1 MLNLIIVDD
10 DEALL
15 EGLSTAVDWESLGYC
30 VRGTARNG
38 KEALCVLEA
47 CPCDVLL
54 TDIRMGQMDGLRLAE
69 EVSKRFADVHVVIMS
84 AYDDFSYA
92 QQAIRLGVD
101 DYLLKPIDITQLHA
115 VMNKLSEMILTQRRR
130 AERYHALNRQVEEL
144 SGRAAEEY
152 LRSSGSLNVGLI
164 EYLVKAVVLGNVE
177 SVQKNMLR
185 LREHVHDV
193 GDGSILFM
201 VSTINLLLVR
211 LESAGE
217 LTQEQTQQ
225 LQREGRDALLRGS
238 PDEAMNCIS
247 ETLERIAAEKAAEA
261 IGVGV
266 PTLRDIAKELSKPGR
281 DPRDELPAP
290 ILRTDVLD
298 IKDLKPGMVLTG
310 TVRNVIDFGVFVD
323 IGVHQDGLV
332 HISQV
337 CNKFI
342 KHPSEAV
349 AVGDVVKVVVLDVDE
364 KKHRISLSMKQVPEE

>member
-225 LQREGRDALLRGS
+225 LQRDGRDALLRGS

-261 IGVGV
+261 SDIPGIILRARAYVDAHFGES
-266 PTLRDIAKELSKPGR
+266 TLRIREVASHVGLSASYFSTMFARHVGQSFSDYLMEVR
-281 DPRDELPAP
+281 MREAQLLLSNTS
-290 ILRTDVLD
+290 LRTYEIAARVGYENPAYFSTLF
-298 IKDLKPGMVLTG
+298 KKYTGMT
-310 TVRNVIDFGVFVD
+310 
-323 IGVHQDGLV
+323 
-332 HISQV
+332 ISQYRRAFQ
-337 CNKFI
+337 N
-342 KHPSEAV
+342 
-349 AVGDVVKVVVLDVDE
+349 GW
-364 KKHRISLSMKQVPEE
+364 